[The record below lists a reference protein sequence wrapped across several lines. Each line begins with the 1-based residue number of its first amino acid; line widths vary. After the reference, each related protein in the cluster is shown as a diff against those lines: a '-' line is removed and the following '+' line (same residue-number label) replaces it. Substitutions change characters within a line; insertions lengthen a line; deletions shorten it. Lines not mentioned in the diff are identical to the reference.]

1 MNFLKTL
8 GGFVGSNAMG
18 GLPFVPDAPV
28 AGDDSGGVYDQ
39 LPDFQLLGG
48 RSRAEPALRV
58 SIFKARGAHAQLAQ
72 NALRRLKT
80 LRHPNVLAFV
90 DGAEVAATGVVL
102 IVTEPVVPLAVYLAE
117 LRARYGAGS
126 DEFNA
131 SVAWGLR
138 SVLLALQFIT
148 GDCKLLH
155 GRLNPHSI
163 FVTKV
168 RREMKRADWTL
179 MGRQDVTD
187 SRSRGA
193 GWRLETRRL

>member
-18 GLPFVPDAPV
+18 GLPFTPDAPT
-28 AGDDSGGVYDQ
+28 ADGDGAYEQ

-48 RSRAEPALRV
+48 RSRAEPAQRV
-58 SIFKARGAHAQLAQ
+58 SIFKARAPHAQLAQ

-80 LRHPNVLAFV
+80 LRHPNVLAFL
-90 DGAEVAATGVVL
+90 DGAEVPATGAVL

-117 LRARYGAGS
+117 LRARYGANS

-168 RREMKRADWTL
+168 TDTRA
-179 MGRQDVTD
+179 
-187 SRSRGA
+187 SA
-193 GWRLETRRL
+193 IHHGWPWS